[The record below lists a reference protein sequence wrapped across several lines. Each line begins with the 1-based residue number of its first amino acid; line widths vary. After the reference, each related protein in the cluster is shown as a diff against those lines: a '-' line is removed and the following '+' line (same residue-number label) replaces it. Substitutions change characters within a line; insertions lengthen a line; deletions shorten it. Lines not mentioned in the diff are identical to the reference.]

1 MTPGETTHHHTKN
14 TDHMKTKKT
23 PAQEEQSVTIKA
35 PNIKALAVTIRG
47 TAPYV
52 QLRFSEKAQNTIKE
66 KMLMGGAAKSKK
78 NREAR
83 NFEDDFKGA
92 QHFSTNGWNGIP
104 AAAFRSG
111 LISACRLVGFKMTLA
126 KLSLFVMADGFDA
139 VDGTPLIK
147 IKGKPEKC
155 EHMVRNATGVVDLR
169 VRAMWR
175 EWSAELKVQYDAD
188 QFTQTDV
195 INLLQ
200 RVGTQVGIGEGRP
213 DSKNSTGMGW
223 GTFTIES

>member
-1 MTPGETTHHHTKN
+1 MKA
-14 TDHMKTKKT
+14 KTKTTKA

-35 PNIKALAVTIRG
+35 PNIKALAVTLRG

-52 QLRFSEKAQNTIKE
+52 QLRFSEKAQNAIRE
-66 KMLMGGAAKSKK
+66 KMSQGTTANSKK
-78 NREAR
+78 TRAAR
-83 NFEDDFKGA
+83 DFDADFKGA
-92 QHFSTNGWNGIP
+92 QHLSTQGWNGIP

-126 KLSLFVMADGFDA
+126 KLSLFIVADGFDA
-139 VDGTPLIK
+139 VDGTPLIR

-175 EWSAELKVQYDAD
+175 EWSAEMKVQYDAD

-195 INLLQ
+195 VNLLQ